1 MVINKK
7 IIKMKKNTIFIFVL
21 FNFLFLL
28 AQNEDA
34 PGSKDYDLLG
44 RMPNYNIRKYWDYEF
59 DAHMFYTSDEQKQSV
74 EGRKIVIRYEHQ
86 DANNRNVKKP
96 SYLQILRNY
105 SSAISKAGGE
115 ILHEHKNADFGS
127 YFFKTP
133 KGKEVW
139 VEIETAPN
147 LGRRYSL
154 TVIEREPMKQ
164 DIVIKAD
171 LIKEKIELEGKIAIY
186 GIYFDVGLS
195 QIKPDSEESL
205 EQIALFLKDNP
216 EINCWVVGHTD
227 SDGSFETNSTL
238 SLARAQAVAAYL
250 QNNYS
255 ISPDRLFA
263 EGVGPLAPIS
273 SNDTEEGKKL
283 NRRVELVKK

>member
-1 MVINKK
+1 
-7 IIKMKKNTIFIFVL
+7 MKKHTILILLL
-21 FNFLFLL
+21 FSFFFLQ

-34 PGSKDYDLLG
+34 PGSKDYELLG

-59 DAHMFYTSDEQKQSV
+59 DAHLFYTSNELKQSI

-105 SSAISKAGGE
+105 SNAIYKAGGK
-115 ILHEHKNADFGS
+115 ILHEHKNADFGN

-133 KGKEVW
+133 EGKEVW
-139 VEIETAPN
+139 VEVKSAPN
-147 LGRRYSL
+147 LGRRYLL

-171 LIKEKIELEGKIAIY
+171 LIKEKIDLEGKIAIY

-195 QIKPDSEESL
+195 QIKPESEESL
-205 EQIALFLKDNP
+205 EQIAQFLKENP

-227 SDGSFETNSTL
+227 SDGSFEINSAL
-238 SLARAQAVAAYL
+238 SLTRAQAVAAYL
-250 QNNYS
+250 QNNHS